1 MSDCSAVPAFPLGYY
16 SRDQQTTGTTLV
28 AMECKGGIAVA
39 TDSRTSMGS
48 FIAGRV
54 SDKITVLNDHIVL
67 LRAGSQSDSQAMAD
81 VIMYYAESNA
91 TMDED
96 AEIFVRNVANY
107 ARKMH
112 YNYRG
117 QIDSTVIVAGYDSI
131 KKGQVYA
138 ITSGG
143 YTTRQPYHVSGS
155 GGSFIHEF
163 IQSRWSE
170 GIEGEAAREILK
182 TAIFEAQ
189 RRDTCSGGLIHTALI
204 DKNGTS
210 RKTYR
215 PDKEGFPTVLPVK
228 AYPNL
233 PEHILQPRIVE
244 ADQLERME

>member
-1 MSDCSAVPAFPLGYY
+1 MFGNYYSSDCSAVPAFPLGYH

-48 FIAGRV
+48 FIA
-54 SDKITVLNDHIVL
+54 VL
-67 LRAGSQSDSQAMAD
+67 LRAGVQSDSQAMAD

-96 AEIFVRNVANY
+96 DEIFVRNVANY

-117 QIDSTVIVAGYDSI
+117 QIDSTLIVAGYDSI

-155 GGSFIHEF
+155 GGTFIHEF

-170 GIEGEAAREILK
+170 GIEGEVAREILK

-189 RRDTCSGGLIHTALI
+189 RRDTYSGGLIHTALI

-215 PDKEGFPTVLPVK
+215 PDKEDFPTVLPVK